1 MDFLMGLR
9 GRDFVLVCSDTTAT
23 QQIITIKHD
32 EDKLRPVDSHKVMAI
47 SGEPGDRVQFSEY
60 IIANVKLYALRNAQ
74 NLTTDAV
81 AHYTRNE
88 LATALRKRPYQ
99 TNLLL
104 AGYDEGKGANLYWM
118 DYLATMHKTNVAGT
132 GYGSYFVLSMFDKL
146 WHPNLEE
153 QEAVELMVKGV
164 EEVRRRLVVAP
175 SSYQFKIVDANG
187 IRDVTPAELRGHTQ
201 QGPTQMNIQQ
211 PPEVMVS

>member
-1 MDFLMGLR
+1 
-9 GRDFVLVCSDTTAT
+9 
-23 QQIITIKHD
+23 
-32 EDKLRPVDSHKVMAI
+32 
-47 SGEPGDRVQFSEY
+47 
-60 IIANVKLYALRNAQ
+60 
-74 NLTTDAV
+74 
-81 AHYTRNE
+81 
-88 LATALRKRPYQ
+88 
-99 TNLLL
+99 
-104 AGYDEGKGANLYWM
+104 
-118 DYLATMHKTNVAGT
+118 
-132 GYGSYFVLSMFDKL
+132 MFDKL